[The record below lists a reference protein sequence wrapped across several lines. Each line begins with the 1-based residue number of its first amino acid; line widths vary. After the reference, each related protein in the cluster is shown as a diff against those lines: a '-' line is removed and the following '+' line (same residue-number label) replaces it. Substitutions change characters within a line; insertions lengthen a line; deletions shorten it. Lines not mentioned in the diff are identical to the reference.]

1 MDPFTGRKGG
11 WMVKHIRIVVA
22 LATGLLLVP
31 ATGSAQSFAP
41 NSIWTNQTGAR
52 LTIESIAAD
61 GSFTGSLVNRGG
73 DFACRN
79 APYHV
84 SGWIDGQKIAFSV
97 RWTNTTA
104 NCQSITTWNGFV
116 GPKGLQT
123 QWVLVYLKKGDPTIS
138 SGKDLFH

>member
-1 MDPFTGRKGG
+1 MRSQIGG
-11 WMVKHIRIVVA
+11 AMVKHVRIVVA
-22 LATGLLLVP
+22 LAASLLLWP
-31 ATGSAQSFAP
+31 AAGWAQSFGP
-41 NSIWTNQTGAR
+41 NSTWTNQTGAR
-52 LTIESIAAD
+52 LTIESVAAD
-61 GSFTGSLVNRGG
+61 GSFTGSFVNRSG

-79 APYHV
+79 TPYHV

-104 NCQSITTWNGFV
+104 NCQAITTWSGFA

-138 SGKDLFH
+138 SGKDVFH